1 MRSLVRALVALI
13 VVLAAVRVPARAVT
27 GPAELRIGYQKDGSL
42 LILKQQGLL
51 AKRLAARGT
60 TVRWIEF
67 QAGPPLLEALN
78 AGSIDFG
85 ATGDTPPIIAQ
96 AAGANLVYVA
106 SVPNPGR
113 GSAILVRADAGIT
126 KLADL
131 KGKRV
136 AFTRGSSSH
145 NVVVR
150 ALAKAGL
157 SYGDI
162 QAINLQP
169 ADAEAAFRNGDVDA
183 WAVWDP
189 FFALGQRLPGARV
202 LTTAEG
208 VAASNGFFLASRDY
222 ATRYPDVIATTVE
235 ELDRASRWTERHQS
249 DLAQV
254 LANATGVD
262 LAVEKVAAARGNY
275 GVHFIS
281 DDVVREQQSIADT
294 FAKLGLIPHPID
306 VRSIVWTPKGVAVA
320 R

>member
-1 MRSLVRALVALI
+1 MRTLARALVALLL
-13 VVLAAVRVPARAVT
+13 VVGAVRAPVRAAD

-51 AKRLAARGT
+51 AKRLGARGI
-60 TVRWIEF
+60 TVRWVEF

-106 SVPNPGR
+106 SVPNPGK
-113 GSAILVRADAGIT
+113 GSAILVRADSGIT
-126 KLADL
+126 KIAEL

-150 ALAKAGL
+150 VLAKAGL

-162 QAINLQP
+162 HAINLQP
-169 ADAEAAFRNGDVDA
+169 PDAEAAFRNGNVDA

-189 FFALGQRLPGARV
+189 FFALGQRLPGTRV

-208 VAASNGFFLASRDY
+208 VAASNGFFLAERNY
-222 ATRYPDVIATTVE
+222 ATRYPDVIATTIE
-235 ELDRASRWTERHQS
+235 ELDRVSRWTEDHQGE
-249 DLAQV
+249 LAQV
-254 LANATGVD
+254 LAGATGVD
-262 LAVEKVAAARGNY
+262 PEVEKIAAARGNY
-275 GVHFIS
+275 GVHFITPY
-281 DDVVREQQSIADT
+281 VVRQQQSIADT

-306 VRSIVWTPKGVAVA
+306 VRAIVWTPKGVAVT